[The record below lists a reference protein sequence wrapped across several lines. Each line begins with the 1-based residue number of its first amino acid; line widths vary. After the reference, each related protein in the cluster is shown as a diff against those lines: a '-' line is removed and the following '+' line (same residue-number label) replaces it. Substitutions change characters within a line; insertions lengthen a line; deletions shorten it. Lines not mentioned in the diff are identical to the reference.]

1 MIDEKEDEIREDEG
15 RNTPDVPEEQPNE
28 EPEKTQ
34 DLPKSDPLPL
44 PPPGTPDDP
53 WQDIGGEGG

>member
-1 MIDEKEDEIREDEG
+1 MIDEKEDEIRDDEG
-15 RNTPDVPEEQPNE
+15 RNTPEVPEE
-28 EPEKTQ
+28 PETTE